1 MKKAPIMFQ
10 LRMLTI
16 LLVGIIA
23 LLGGFTFWHSNAL
36 YNSLEIS
43 NQFTTDTADD
53 AGQEVSE
60 VKPLISEYSLIT
72 KQLNDVYKNAA
83 KAKVIDEKTAK
94 ATEKAA
100 AAEAE
105 ALIAKADGVSR
116 NINQRLNQITEKM
129 ESSSAKSTSA
139 NRGSNTLF
147 MIGSISFLSIIIG
160 FLFSLW
166 SLKNLKT
173 SLGRFLNQVAL
184 ANENISSVSERLS
197 TANNLFS
204 STTTMGAVSWQE
216 AATSIENLSVLAAAN
231 SESALHTAKAF
242 AEKIELGQKEI
253 LNLGNEELKLG
264 ITSQKME
271 EVINSIDEIAF
282 EMSLLALSATTEA
295 TKAGE
300 QGKSFTV
307 IAGSIR
313 TLSERSSA
321 AAKDISLM
329 IKESLS
335 QIEANVVL
343 IENSKQALDEILNS
357 IKEIA
362 SQNQL
367 IVTAITSQAEGI
379 KQIGYSMSQLDSVS
393 QQAMAGT
400 QEISEI
406 SNLVVDESSRL
417 ESLVQTLNHKFI
429 GETKFD
435 L

>member
-36 YNSLEIS
+36 YNSLEVS

-60 VKPLISEYSLIT
+60 VKPLISEYSQLT
-72 KQLNDVYKNAA
+72 KQLADIYKNAGKTKATDEKSA
-83 KAKVIDEKTAK
+83 KAA
-94 ATEKAA
+94 EKAA
-100 AAEAE
+100 AVEAE
-105 ALIAKADGVSR
+105 ALIVKADVVSR
-116 NINQRLNQITEKM
+116 DINQRLNQITAKM
-129 ESSSAKSTSA
+129 ESSSAKSA
-139 NRGSNTLF
+139 NANKGSNTLF
-147 MIGSISFLSIIIG
+147 MIGSISFLSIMIG

-166 SLKNLKT
+166 SLKNLKS
-173 SLGRFLNQVAL
+173 SLGKFLNQVAL

-204 STTTMGAVSWQE
+204 STTTMGAVTWQE

-242 AEKIELGQKEI
+242 TEKVELGQKEI

-282 EMSLLALSATTEA
+282 EMSLLALNATTEA

-300 QGKSFTV
+300 QGKGFTV

-313 TLSERSSA
+313 TLSERGSA

-335 QIEANVVL
+335 QIEANSVL
-343 IENSKQALDEILNS
+343 VENSKQALDGILTS

-362 SQNQL
+362 SQNEL

-393 QQAMAGT
+393 QQTITGT
-400 QEISEI
+400 QEISAI

-429 GETKFD
+429 GETKSD

>member
-36 YNSLEIS
+36 YNSLEVS

-60 VKPLISEYSLIT
+60 VKPLISEYSQLT
-72 KQLNDVYKNAA
+72 KQLADIYKNTGKTKATDEKSA
-83 KAKVIDEKTAK
+83 KAA
-94 ATEKAA
+94 EKAA
-100 AAEAE
+100 AVEAE
-105 ALIAKADGVSR
+105 TLIVKADVVSR
-116 NINQRLNQITEKM
+116 DINQRLNQITAKM
-129 ESSSAKSTSA
+129 ESSSAKSA
-139 NRGSNTLF
+139 NANKGSNTLF
-147 MIGSISFLSIIIG
+147 MIGSISFLSIMIG

-166 SLKNLKT
+166 SLKNLKS
-173 SLGRFLNQVAL
+173 SLGKFLNQVAL

-204 STTTMGAVSWQE
+204 STTTMGAVTWQE

-242 AEKIELGQKEI
+242 TEKVELGQKEI

-282 EMSLLALSATTEA
+282 EMSLLALNATTEA
-295 TKAGE
+295 AKAGE
-300 QGKSFTV
+300 QGKGFTV

-335 QIEANVVL
+335 QIEANSVL
-343 IENSKQALDEILNS
+343 VENSKQALDGILTS

-362 SQNQL
+362 SQNEL

-393 QQAMAGT
+393 QRTITGT
-400 QEISEI
+400 QEISAI

-429 GETKFD
+429 GETKSD

>member
-36 YNSLEIS
+36 YNSLEVS

-60 VKPLISEYSLIT
+60 VKPLISEYSQLT
-72 KQLNDVYKNAA
+72 KQLADIYKNAGKTKATDEKSA
-83 KAKVIDEKTAK
+83 KAA
-94 ATEKAA
+94 EKAA
-100 AAEAE
+100 AVEAE
-105 ALIAKADGVSR
+105 TLIVKADVVSR
-116 NINQRLNQITEKM
+116 DINQRLNQITAKM
-129 ESSSAKSTSA
+129 ESSSAKSA
-139 NRGSNTLF
+139 NANKGSNTLF
-147 MIGSISFLSIIIG
+147 MIGSISFLSIMIG

-166 SLKNLKT
+166 SLKNLKS
-173 SLGRFLNQVAL
+173 SLGKFLNQVAL

-204 STTTMGAVSWQE
+204 STTTMGAVTWQE

-242 AEKIELGQKEI
+242 TEKVELGQKEI

-282 EMSLLALSATTEA
+282 EMSLLALNATTEA
-295 TKAGE
+295 AKAGE
-300 QGKSFTV
+300 QGKGFTV

-335 QIEANVVL
+335 QIEANSVL
-343 IENSKQALDEILNS
+343 VENSKQALDGILTS

-362 SQNQL
+362 SQNEL
-367 IVTAITSQAEGI
+367 IVTAIASQAEGI

-393 QQAMAGT
+393 QRTITGT
-400 QEISEI
+400 QEISAI

-429 GETKFD
+429 GETKSD